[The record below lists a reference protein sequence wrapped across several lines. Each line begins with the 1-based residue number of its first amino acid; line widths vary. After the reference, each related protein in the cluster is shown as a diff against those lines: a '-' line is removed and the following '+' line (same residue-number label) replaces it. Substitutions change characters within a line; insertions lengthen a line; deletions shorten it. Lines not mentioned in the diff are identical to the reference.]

1 MISFQK
7 LDPRNSSFGIPILFK
22 TKAIIKIRYCLRAG
36 DVLVSA
42 EGQSLEGLDHKE
54 VGEILKRS
62 NNLVRLS
69 VKRSQSEG
77 EL

>member
-1 MISFQK
+1 M
-7 LDPRNSSFGIPILFK
+7 
-22 TKAIIKIRYCLRAG
+22 YCLRAG